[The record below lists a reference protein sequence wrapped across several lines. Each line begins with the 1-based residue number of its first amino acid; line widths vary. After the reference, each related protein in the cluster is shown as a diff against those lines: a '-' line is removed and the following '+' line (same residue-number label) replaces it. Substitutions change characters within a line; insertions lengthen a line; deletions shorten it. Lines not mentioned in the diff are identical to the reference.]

1 MSLSLR
7 DPPGFVC
14 ECDAAMLVP
23 VTLEGYLEVD
33 VTVTVQTNDGS
44 GIRRSSFII
53 SC

>member
-7 DPPGFVC
+7 HPSGFVC
-14 ECDAAMLVP
+14 ECDAAMLVL

-33 VTVTVQTNDGS
+33 VTVTVQTNDGL
-44 GIRRSSFII
+44 GIRRNSFII